1 VFVEEFFPRFA
12 MVGGDFETV
21 SGQWGVHGEAAAF
34 VRDNFQAVSPALGP
48 VRGSSVDAG
57 LGVDRKAGNYHVTGT
72 VLFHHER
79 YDRPLAADDD
89 SLGRSDVSLLLSADR
104 TFARERY
111 QLRIFSVYNPAEGS
125 GFGRAIALW
134 KMRDDLAMELSG
146 GWFAGDGRDLIGRF
160 HDSDFG
166 YARLKY
172 YF

>member
-1 VFVEEFFPRFA
+1 
-12 MVGGDFETV
+12 
-21 SGQWGVHGEAAAF
+21 
-34 VRDNFQAVSPALGP
+34 

-111 QLRIFSVYNPAEGS
+111 QLRIFSVYNPSEGS